1 LSILEETLVIV
12 NESTIRDVITT
23 MQSSAAIAASLTP
36 FQRVD
41 EEINDS
47 LQDMSIQEAPT
58 EKVDV
63 TQHFHVVDA
72 FSLPKLVYD
81 ELTRSFH
88 K

>member
-1 LSILEETLVIV
+1 
-12 NESTIRDVITT
+12 

-72 FSLPKLVYD
+72 FQLPKLVYD
-81 ELTRSFH
+81 ELTRSFQ